1 MKSWGK
7 EFYYLVNCWVTSKW
21 NLQDFLGVE
30 GSVKYRSL
38 QMSAKDQLLTK
49 QKIHSD
55 PVWRRVC
62 NRVLYCSLAGSEL
75 IALLP
80 QPPECC
86 TYSWWGK
93 GHHTWTQYFLFFKK
107 KKCGPFE
114 PKHLAFLG
122 KANYKGPSSESDSL
136 HVVQRSE
143 IISHIWQLLFDSQR
157 IIWKTDG
164 EGASKI
170 LYLSTV

>member
-107 KKCGPFE
+107 KKNVN
-114 PKHLAFLG
+114 HLNL
-122 KANYKGPSSESDSL
+122 NTWHSL
-136 HVVQRSE
+136 EKQITRVHLQNL
-143 IISHIWQLLFDSQR
+143 IH
-157 IIWKTDG
+157 
-164 EGASKI
+164 
-170 LYLSTV
+170 YM